1 MIFIPNRHALSISI
15 VPKTLTTF
23 LTLVLA
29 QTLTLTL
36 TLTLELT
43 YYQNKTPFQ
52 KQNGWKTSMYANV
65 VVTIQIKTINNI

>member
-1 MIFIPNRHALSISI
+1 MIFFPNRHALTISI

-52 KQNGWKTSMYANV
+52 KQNG
-65 VVTIQIKTINNI
+65 